1 MRSWPKLR
9 KLSTPARALAA
20 NSIEKRRQ
28 RPPKSVQ
35 RGPVPLDLHPEQ
47 RAVPG
52 SEQEGAEIGRPGFV
66 VRPSQAN
73 DPFELRQLLREPRA
87 QPRAKSVIVK
97 GDLTRKIG
105 NHAPAPPLS
114 LGRRFRDPIEIG

>member
-47 RAVPG
+47 RAMPG
-52 SEQEGAEIGRPGFV
+52 GEQEGAKIGRPGFV

-73 DPFELRQLLREPRA
+73 DLFELRGLLGEHRA
-87 QPRAKSVIVK
+87 QPHTQHVIVK
-97 GDLTRKIG
+97 G
-105 NHAPAPPLS
+105 
-114 LGRRFRDPIEIG
+114 

>member
-28 RPPKSVQ
+28 RPPKTVQ

-47 RAVPG
+47 RAMPG
-52 SEQEGAEIGRPGFV
+52 GEQEGGEIGRCV
-66 VRPSQAN
+66 LIARPSQAN
-73 DPFELRQLLREPRA
+73 DLFELRGLLGEHRA
-87 QPRAKSVIVK
+87 QARTECVIVK
-97 GDLTRKIG
+97 GDLTREIR
-105 NHAPAPPLS
+105 NHAAAPPLS
-114 LGRRFRDPIEIG
+114 LSR